1 MLFYE
6 EIFRS
11 LSEKD
16 VRYIVVGGIAF
27 NLLGGSRNTAD
38 LDLLLAMDDNNLL
51 KFITIMKSQGYMVK
65 QPVDPFDFAREEIR
79 KVWIEKKNMKAFNF
93 YKGYQSFEE
102 VDVIIDSPVL
112 YEEAIS
118 RTSIIRIDDLSLPVI
133 SIRDLIKMKEVTGRE
148 RDMLDIKELKR
159 IEKLLNEE

>member
-16 VRYIVVGGIAF
+16 VKYIVVGGIAF

-38 LDLLLAMDDNNLL
+38 LDILLAMDDNNLL
-51 KFITIMKSQGYMVK
+51 KFITAMKSQGYMVK
-65 QPVDPFDFAREEIR
+65 QPVDPLDFAREEIR

-93 YKGYQSFEE
+93 YKGNQSFEE
-102 VDVIIDSPVL
+102 VDVIIDSSVL

-118 RTSIIRIDDLSLPVI
+118 RARIIRIDDLNLPVI
-133 SIRDLIKMKEVTGRE
+133 VT
-148 RDMLDIKELKR
+148 I
-159 IEKLLNEE
+159 